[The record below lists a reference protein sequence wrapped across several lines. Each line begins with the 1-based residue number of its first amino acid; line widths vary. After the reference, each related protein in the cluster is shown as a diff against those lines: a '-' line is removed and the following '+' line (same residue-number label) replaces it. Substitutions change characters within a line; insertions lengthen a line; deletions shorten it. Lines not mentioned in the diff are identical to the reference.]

1 MTHEYYYKYSNVLG
15 IEKVS
20 YLCMSLASNRIQT
33 LQSGLQSLL
42 SPLSVG
48 LSNLHSKTLPVM
60 PEAEQGFLFLL
71 HRCSSLRPD
80 SDSFSQS
87 SYLKDA
93 EFHHQLLRY
102 EVWKRINITH
112 ILRDQEDIVKDW
124 VKFIFTYNMKVE
136 IHVGLLEASLAVSA
150 KVNQAISS
158 NLICQMSV
166 SILKSSSLIHIKV
179 FIDQCSQQHHKGH
192 QWDMV
197 KLNMTPRYHEIFNG
211 RF

>member
-1 MTHEYYYKYSNVLG
+1 
-15 IEKVS
+15 
-20 YLCMSLASNRIQT
+20 MSLALKKCPISVCHLLQT
-33 LQSGLQSLL
+33 GYKHFRVAYKSLL

-197 KLNMTPRYHEIFNG
+197 KLTMTPRYHEIFNG